1 MTFLYLSCR
10 DEFFLFFLLFI
21 YFFVYFCNF
30 RSVLNLNPYMST
42 GSINFLDL
50 MAEVWFCN
58 KIGVCKKPRN
68 WKNRFKPTE
77 LVQKFRFGFG
87 FIIWKT
93 ENFGSVFGCRFE
105 WTEPNWNICRFGF
118 SKSIW
123 WYSSI
128 GAQICELFYFPF
140 SFELV
145 GNLNF
150 FCKWKWMFLLWIF

>member
-1 MTFLYLSCR
+1 MKLILTFLYLSCR
-10 DEFFLFFLLFI
+10 DEFFLFFLKFFF
-21 YFFVYFCNF
+21 FFVYFCNL

-42 GSINFLDL
+42 GSIIFLDL

-87 FIIWKT
+87 FGFGFIIWKT
-93 ENFGSVFGCRFE
+93 KNFGSVFGCRFE
-105 WTEPNWNICRFGF
+105 WTELNWNICRFGF

-140 SFELV
+140 
-145 GNLNF
+145 
-150 FCKWKWMFLLWIF
+150 LLSWLEI